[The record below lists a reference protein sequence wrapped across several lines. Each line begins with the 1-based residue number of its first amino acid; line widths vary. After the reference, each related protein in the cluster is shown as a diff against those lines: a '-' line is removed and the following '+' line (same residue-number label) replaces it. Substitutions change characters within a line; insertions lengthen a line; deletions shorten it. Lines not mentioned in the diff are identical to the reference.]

1 MAKGGRSRERLAAN
15 ALAAKRWRAR
25 EKAAQRERERR
36 LDLAG
41 QRYKQLIAEN
51 KELAECVRQLEQKQ
65 QKQQQQQ
72 QQQQKKPVVGRG
84 QSEALMVEEL
94 MNAIGICDGYIL

>member
-1 MAKGGRSRERLAAN
+1 MAKSGRSRERLAAN
-15 ALAAKRWRAR
+15 ALAAKRCRAR
-25 EKAAQRERERR
+25 VKAAERDTERR

-51 KELAECVRQLEQKQ
+51 KELAECVRQLQ
-65 QKQQQQQ
+65 QQQQRQQQQQ
-72 QQQQKKPVVGRG
+72 QQQPVVGRE
-84 QSEALMVEEL
+84 QSEALMEEEL

>member
-15 ALAAKRWRAR
+15 ALAAKRCRAR
-25 EKAAQRERERR
+25 VKAAERDRERR

-51 KELAECVRQLEQKQ
+51 KELAECVRQL
-65 QKQQQQQ
+65 QQQQQ
-72 QQQQKKPVVGRG
+72 QQQQQQHQQQQQPVVGRE
-84 QSEALMVEEL
+84 QSEALMEEEL

>member
-15 ALAAKRWRAR
+15 ALAAKRCRAR
-25 EKAAQRERERR
+25 VKAAERDTERR

-51 KELAECVRQLEQKQ
+51 KELAECVRQL
-65 QKQQQQQ
+65 QQQQQ
-72 QQQQKKPVVGRG
+72 QQQQQQPVVGRE
-84 QSEALMVEEL
+84 QSEALMEEEL